1 MKIAL
6 IDIGVSK
13 KAVGNGM
20 EVRHFSLNNGGMVE
34 KYKEPEE
41 EHGTQCFKEIMVNAK
56 NTSTQILDLN
66 ISDASGSLQVL
77 PLILAIE
84 KAIEER
90 VDMIN
95 ISLGLTAY
103 SQELYDACEKAIQ
116 NNIVVLS
123 AASHKNTISF
133 PADFNNVICVN
144 VDQNQTEKIRT
155 VGPSTITVS
164 MKDYIIIENGVE
176 FDFSSSS
183 MACARACGYFCDT
196 LGDAPLNDK
205 YKVLLKK
212 YNIKLHDTDSRQG
225 DNTMGENEIKNIL
238 SNNKTAVVLYPETAI
253 RRIKTYMLHK
263 NIVAYYDYERGGF
276 YTFAEDEETKDFDV
290 IMLLNS
296 LYYDLQ
302 FPSAIKEKYK
312 DYRII
317 YIGNFLKKNNNAY
330 LYDYD
335 KYKASE
341 MTVLERPVIAIA
353 GVCSGLNKSDVQ
365 IDLLSRLKKDGLDIK
380 AISNNPVGL
389 LYDMEVFNYPTE
401 LKFPDVVYSINKYM
415 YLTEVNENMDAW
427 LINIGGAIGQVNN
440 LNTYNFGKLADAYFS
455 AANIDVAILCV
466 NAYVDVIN
474 LKFHL
479 ADFYKHGIDN
489 IFIVLSHNDIDA
501 TTMDYKDG
509 LQTYLVDDKKYLESF
524 EYLQSNIKEKV
535 FTIEDVQSGKL
546 YDNIMLLIS

>member
-13 KAVGNGM
+13 KAVENRM
-20 EVRHFSLNNGGMVE
+20 EVRHFLLNNGEMVE
-34 KYKEPEE
+34 KYREPEE
-41 EHGTQCFKEIMVNAK
+41 EHGTRCFKEIMANVK
-56 NTSTQILDLN
+56 NTNIQILDLN
-66 ISDASGSLQVL
+66 ISDASGALQVL
-77 PLILAIE
+77 PMIVAIE

-103 SQELYDACEKAIQ
+103 SQELYDICEKAAQ

-155 VGPSTITVS
+155 VGLYTVTVS
-164 MKDYIIIENGVE
+164 MKDYIITENRVE
-176 FDFSSSS
+176 FDFGSSS
-183 MACARACGYFCDT
+183 MACARACGYFCTT

-212 YNIKLHDTDSRQG
+212 YNIKLDDTDSIQG
-225 DNTMGENEIKNIL
+225 DNTMGESEIKNIL
-238 SNNKTAVVLYPETAI
+238 SNNKTAVVLFPETATS
-253 RRIKTYMLHK
+253 RIKTNMLHK

-276 YTFAEDEETKDFDV
+276 YTFADDSETADFDV
-290 IMLLNS
+290 IMLLSS
-296 LYYDLQ
+296 LYYDSQ

-312 DYRII
+312 DYRIVC
-317 YIGNFLKKNNNAY
+317 IGNFLGKNDNSY

-341 MTVLERPVIAIA
+341 MTVLERPVIAVA
-353 GVCSGLNKSDVQ
+353 GLCSGLNKADVQ
-365 IDLLSRLKKDGLDIK
+365 IELLSRLKKDGLDIK
-380 AISNNPVGL
+380 AVSNNPIGL
-389 LYDMEVFNYPTE
+389 LYDMETFNYPIE
-401 LKFPDVVYSINKYM
+401 LKFPDIVYSINKYM

-455 AANIDVAILCV
+455 AANIDVAVMCV
-466 NAYVDVIN
+466 NTFVDVTN
-474 LKFHL
+474 LKLQL
-479 ADFYKHGIDN
+479 ANLYKHGIEN
-489 IFIVLSHNDIDA
+489 IFVVLSHNDIDA

-509 LQTYLVDDKKYLESF
+509 LQTYYVDDEKYQQALK
-524 EYLQSNIKEKV
+524 YVRSNIKEKI
-535 FTIEDVQSGKL
+535 FSLKDVQNGSL
-546 YDNIMLLIS
+546 YANIIDVLS